1 MNTQAHM
8 KEVCTEIHG
17 KVVAKERHVQE
28 LKVARGEELHWRGVI
43 TVASV
48 AKHDL
53 LPDDRHVSLHGK
65 KRDIEWSAEM
75 LL

>member
-1 MNTQAHM
+1 M
-8 KEVCTEIHG
+8 
-17 KVVAKERHVQE
+17 QE